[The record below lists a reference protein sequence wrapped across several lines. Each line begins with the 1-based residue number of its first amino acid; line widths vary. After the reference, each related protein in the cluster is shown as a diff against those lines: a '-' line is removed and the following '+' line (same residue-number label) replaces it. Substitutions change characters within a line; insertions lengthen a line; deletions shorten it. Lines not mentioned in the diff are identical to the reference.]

1 MPPPDSVVLHLRAR
15 RGFAAVDFS
24 ELWRYSDLLWILA
37 VRDIKVRYKQAA
49 LGAAWAVLQPL
60 AAMVVFT
67 VFFGYF
73 AGLNAKIESGVPYPL
88 YAFCALLPWQLFAHA
103 IASSSNSLVDNQ
115 SLITKTYF
123 PRLLIPF
130 AAIIGG
136 LMDFAVA
143 FAIMIVLMA
152 AYGAVPG
159 WTLLWLPLLVV
170 LTVLT
175 ALSVG
180 LWLAALSAMY
190 RDFRHT
196 TGFLLQIWL
205 FATPVVY
212 PSSIVPPQWQTL
224 YGLNPMVGI
233 VDGFRWALLGTAAPA
248 PSVIAVSALEVV
260 LLFILGAI
268 YFRRI
273 ERTMADW
280 I

>member
-15 RGFAAVDFS
+15 RGFTAIDFS
-24 ELWRYSDLLWILA
+24 ELWRYGDLLWILA

-60 AAMVVFT
+60 VAMVVFT

-88 YAFCALLPWQLFAHA
+88 YTFCALLPWQLFAHA
-103 IASSSNSLVDNQ
+103 ITSSSNSLVDNQ

-136 LMDFAVA
+136 LADFAVA

-152 AYGAVPG
+152 AYGLVPG
-159 WTLLWLPLLVV
+159 WALLSIPLLVV

-175 ALSVG
+175 ALSV
-180 LWLAALSAMY
+180 
-190 RDFRHT
+190 
-196 TGFLLQIWL
+196 
-205 FATPVVY
+205 
-212 PSSIVPPQWQTL
+212 
-224 YGLNPMVGI
+224 
-233 VDGFRWALLGTAAPA
+233 
-248 PSVIAVSALEVV
+248 
-260 LLFILGAI
+260 
-268 YFRRI
+268 
-273 ERTMADW
+273 
-280 I
+280 